1 MAELH
6 VVGEVHGSTGFG
18 GRNVFCKVRLPLSLS
33 LSSQSPSY
41 PDPPNPTTCPSL
53 PHAPRPPLPLP
64 SPLSPHPPPSPSH
77 LPSSPLPSPLF
88 LPPQWTLVNGPGW
101 DVIEGLPQGQT
112 HVDYP
117 GDADDA
123 VWSHPMDLHLA
134 CKTLSGWPKLS
145 LEVWS
150 LDGAGRADIAGYG
163 FCHIPGAPGR
173 HEISCPMW
181 VPTGSDLGRF
191 KSFFIGGNPRL
202 KVRPFPFLFL
212 SSFFFSFSGMGSCRS
227 NRRSGHEKECR
238 LSTGRV

>member
-18 GRNVFCKVRLPLSLS
+18 GRNVFCK
-33 LSSQSPSY
+33 
-41 PDPPNPTTCPSL
+41 
-53 PHAPRPPLPLP
+53 
-64 SPLSPHPPPSPSH
+64 
-77 LPSSPLPSPLF
+77 
-88 LPPQWTLVNGPGW
+88 WTLVNGPGW

-202 KVRPFPFLFL
+202 KDGDVAHRPGERFLLQTEAAGMVHIHVNVIVKDFARNHIHV
-212 SSFFFSFSGMGSCRS
+212 SVKSGSQAHDTVIR
-227 NRRSGHEKECR
+227 
-238 LSTGRV
+238 T